1 MSRLEKTYSM
11 TSIDSTAQL
20 AALIR
25 SQVAS
30 LKKAAPRQKQTR
42 PSMSQSSEERDIANL
57 VAQRVSIIDPEDPQ
71 RERKAFK
78 VFLESVLIS
87 ELGDELA
94 NDPAFY
100 IMVEEVQQQMEAD
113 PELALSMQ
121 QASRILLNN
130 KK

>member
-1 MSRLEKTYSM
+1 M
-11 TSIDSTAQL
+11 TSIDPSAQL

-25 SQVAS
+25 SQVSS
-30 LKKAAPRQKQTR
+30 LKKTVPRSKHAR
-42 PSMSQSSEERDIANL
+42 KPSAQSSEDRDVASL

-78 VFLESVLIS
+78 IFLESVLIA

-100 IMVEEVQQQMEAD
+100 TMVEEVQQQMEAD
-113 PELALSMQ
+113 PELAQSMQ
-121 QASRILLNN
+121 QASRILLNSN
-130 KK
+130 K

>member
-1 MSRLEKTYSM
+1 M

-25 SQVAS
+25 SQVSS

-42 PSMSQSSEERDIANL
+42 PSTSQPSEERDIANL

-100 IMVEEVQQQMEAD
+100 TMVEEVQQQMEAD

>member
-1 MSRLEKTYSM
+1 M
-11 TSIDSTAQL
+11 TPIDSTAQL

-25 SQVAS
+25 SQVSS
-30 LKKAAPRQKQTR
+30 LKKAAPRQKQVKQST
-42 PSMSQSSEERDIANL
+42 SQSSEDRDIANL
-57 VAQRVSIIDPEDPQ
+57 VAQRVGIIDPEDPQ

-78 VFLESVLIS
+78 IFLESVLLA

-100 IMVEEVQQQMEAD
+100 TMVEEVQQQMEAD

-121 QASRILLNN
+121 QASRILLNS

>member
-1 MSRLEKTYSM
+1 M
-11 TSIDSTAQL
+11 TSIDPSAQL

-25 SQVAS
+25 SQVSS
-30 LKKAAPRQKQTR
+30 LKKTVPRSKHAR
-42 PSMSQSSEERDIANL
+42 KPSEQSSEDRDVASL

-78 VFLESVLIS
+78 IFLESVLIA

-100 IMVEEVQQQMEAD
+100 TMVEEVQQQMEAD
-113 PELALSMQ
+113 PELAQSMQ
-121 QASRILLNN
+121 QASRILLNSN
-130 KK
+130 K